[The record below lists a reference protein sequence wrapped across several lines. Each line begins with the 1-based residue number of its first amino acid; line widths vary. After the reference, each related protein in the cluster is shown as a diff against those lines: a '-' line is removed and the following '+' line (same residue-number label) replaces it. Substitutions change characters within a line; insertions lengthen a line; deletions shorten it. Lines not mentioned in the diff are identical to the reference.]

1 MKKRTG
7 GNLRVSNNTK
17 VKKELEIEN
26 LKVQADLLNEAIHAI
41 SASTIGF
48 SELTS
53 VIGPILVLNE
63 TTLRSILLLAENNHH
78 RDLIILSRPFLESV
92 INVGFICSEGD
103 KAVISSIKYA
113 YQKGYR
119 DLFRGIDINDF
130 KIKSGFSEFISE
142 FEKAAPKEMKDALS
156 EFTTKK
162 GKEVMEWTP
171 ENTKTKLEII
181 GKTYGTYVNGL
192 LTFAFF
198 SIYRDVSEIIHNS
211 YYGARIYLGM
221 QQKDLSSFKNST
233 EAAEYFGEHQ
243 EKLATFILQQVNISV
258 NALLNILN
266 QKFKLDSTNE
276 IFEKSNSKLVEYA
289 NSVK

>member
-1 MKKRTG
+1 M
-7 GNLRVSNNTK
+7 NLDV
-17 VKKELEIEN
+17 EIEH
-26 LKVQADLLNEAIHAI
+26 LKVQADLFKDAVHAI

-92 INVGFICSEGD
+92 INVGFICAEGE
-103 KAVISSIKYA
+103 KAVVASKKYA

-130 KIKSGFSEFISE
+130 KIKSGLSEFVSE

-156 EFTTKK
+156 DFTTKK
-162 GKEVMEWTP
+162 GREIMEWTP
-171 ENTKTKLEII
+171 ENAKTKLELI

-192 LTFAFF
+192 LSFAFF

-221 QQKDLSSFKNST
+221 QQKDMTSFINST

-243 EKLATFILQQVNISV
+243 KRLATFILQQVNISV
-258 NALLNILN
+258 NALLNILY
-266 QKFKLDSTNE
+266 QKFGLDTTNA
-276 IFEKSNSKLVEYA
+276 IFEKSNKNLIEYA
-289 NSVK
+289 NSFK

>member
-1 MKKRTG
+1 M
-7 GNLRVSNNTK
+7 NIDQ
-17 VKKELEIEN
+17 EIEH
-26 LKVQADLLNEAIHAI
+26 LKAQADLFKDAIHAI

-48 SELTS
+48 SEITS

-63 TTLRSILLLAENNHH
+63 TTVRSILLLAGNNHH

-92 INVGFICSEGD
+92 INVGFICAEGE
-103 KAVISSIKYA
+103 KAVIASKKYA

-142 FEKAAPKEMKDALS
+142 FEKAAPKEMKEALS
-156 EFTTKK
+156 DFTTKK
-162 GKEVMEWTP
+162 GREVMEWTP
-171 ENTKTKLEII
+171 ENTKTKLELI

-192 LTFAFF
+192 LSFAFF

-211 YYGARIYLGM
+211 YYGARIYLGI
-221 QQKDLSSFKNST
+221 QQKDMTAFKNST

-243 EKLATFILQQVNISV
+243 KKLATFILQQVNISV

-266 QKFKLDSTNE
+266 QKFGLDTTNA
-276 IFEKSNSKLVEYA
+276 IFEKSNKKLVEYA
-289 NSVK
+289 NSFK